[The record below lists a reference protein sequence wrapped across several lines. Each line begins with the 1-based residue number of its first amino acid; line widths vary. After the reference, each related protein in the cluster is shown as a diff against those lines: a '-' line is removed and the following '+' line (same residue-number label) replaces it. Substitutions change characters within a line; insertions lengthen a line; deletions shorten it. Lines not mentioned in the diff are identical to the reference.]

1 MSNCAQCTR
10 LLLDGDVATTHEGLP
25 QDLAASA
32 RRAACI
38 AFFHQLDGRRFNV
51 LAIHCA
57 CVCDDVDTCAM
68 VKEGLDA
75 EPYLPTLSPTLTCC
89 RRVFCNS
96 NTGLNAIQFM
106 DFASVPDIAIIALG
120 GENSTLTEK

>member
-1 MSNCAQCTR
+1 MR
-10 LLLDGDVATTHEGLP
+10 RVLL
-25 QDLAASA
+25 
-32 RRAACI
+32 
-38 AFFHQLDGRRFNV
+38 FFINW
-51 LAIHCA
+51 I
-57 CVCDDVDTCAM
+57 DDVDTCAM
-68 VKEGLDA
+68 VVYIKEGLDA
-75 EPYLPTLSPTLTCC
+75 EPYLPTLSPTLTHC